1 MEENDIY
8 QFEDRSVFQG
18 YWSNFALNII
28 DCKNSPRLPD
38 DLENE
43 IKMKKYALEFTNY

>member
-1 MEENDIY
+1 MKSNNIY

-28 DCKNSPRLPD
+28 DCKNPPIYPAD
-38 DLENE
+38 DNDEE
-43 IKMKKYALEFTNY
+43 IEKYALKFTNY